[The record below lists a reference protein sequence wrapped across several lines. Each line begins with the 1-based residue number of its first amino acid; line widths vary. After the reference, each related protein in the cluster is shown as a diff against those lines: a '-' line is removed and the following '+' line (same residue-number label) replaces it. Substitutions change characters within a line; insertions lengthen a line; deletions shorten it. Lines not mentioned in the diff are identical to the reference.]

1 MKGGEKVTEINR
13 IRKERGMSIPQFTE
27 ALGVSPSYTLKL
39 LYGNRPVTLAVIR
52 KVVKAFPDVDI
63 NRFIEVQ

>member
-1 MKGGEKVTEINR
+1 MTEINR
-13 IRKERGMSIPQFTE
+13 IRKEKGMSIPQFTE
-27 ALGVSPSYTLKL
+27 ALGVSPSYALKL

-52 KVVKAFPDVDI
+52 KVVKAFPDIDI